1 MREHASWSSSWR
13 RLHVLLGCM
22 ARACAVGLFIAIT
35 VCIYHQLAASFRLI
49 CPRPR
54 DDDAKTNK
62 MKCCETS
69 KYCVRDTRYFPPSFL
84 SLWLM
89 GDGSPLPLKASQ
101 GPYRQNWDHGHAQW
115 PRSYVSLC
123 CPVNTVCPIHLL
135 PQTPHRK
142 VILLWDDST
151 NQCSTMYTTM
161 TPHCHAKLAITL
173 IQIPGRTPPS
183 SFTLRQLD

>member
-1 MREHASWSSSWR
+1 MMRQRQIKWNAVK
-13 RLHVLLGCM
+13 RLS
-22 ARACAVGLFIAIT
+22 T
-35 VCIYHQLAASFRLI
+35 VCMIPDISPQ
-49 CPRPR
+49 
-54 DDDAKTNK
+54 
-62 MKCCETS
+62 
-69 KYCVRDTRYFPPSFL
+69 SFL

-142 VILLWDDST
+142 VLLLWDDST
-151 NQCSTMYTTM
+151 NQCSTMSTTM

-173 IQIPGRTPPS
+173 IQIPGRTPHPLLLHPK
-183 SFTLRQLD
+183 TAGLDSCTPVMVVYWWTHKLERLHISKKSMFYSGVFFFIWLYYLFF